1 VENSEFFQ
9 VVKYK
14 KGQFYKMHHDQNS
27 ALYTPQGAR
36 MYTFFLYLKTPA
48 SGGATHFND
57 LDIHVE
63 ANRGNAILWPS
74 MLDSDVT
81 LPDLRTHHE
90 SLPVLKGVKFAANL
104 WIHQHDFRT
113 GWLRGCP
120 LASRDSYYP
129 DAQLKF
135 FLRGMKAA
143 GKPVELPPSMHTFPR
158 AHDILAAVLAES

>member
-1 VENSEFFQ
+1 MENSEFFQVRGLVLQMMPPPHCTSAVASPAGPSPLVQ

-63 ANRGNAILWPS
+63 ANRGNAILWP
-74 MLDSDVT
+74 
-81 LPDLRTHHE
+81 R
-90 SLPVLKGVKFAANL
+90 
-104 WIHQHDFRT
+104 
-113 GWLRGCP
+113 
-120 LASRDSYYP
+120 
-129 DAQLKF
+129 
-135 FLRGMKAA
+135 
-143 GKPVELPPSMHTFPR
+143 
-158 AHDILAAVLAES
+158 